1 MKNRVSILLVMV
13 LCTSNVIAQKENNTF
28 LVLCFEEDF
37 KVSQHDTKEYYWI
50 VSTESLETKNLE
62 LAKLFMSDFSSDNL
76 IDCCSGEAIDPFL
89 VFEKTDYSFDA
100 GYLNSLDYFEN
111 IVRGHRE
118 KLQTIKIKWSNG
130 QSKTVSIYGTVV
142 KGTFCISNYH
152 EVSRERTGYSG
163 KVALPYS
170 SFELVDGFWTSYGD
184 QFRSIDFS
192 QWNYSI
198 ID

>member
-1 MKNRVSILLVMV
+1 MKNRVSILIVMII
-13 LCTSNVIAQKENNTF
+13 CSSNVIAQKVNDTF
-28 LVLCFEEDF
+28 LVLCFEEKF

-50 VSTESLETKNLE
+50 VSTDSLETKNLE
-62 LAKLFMSDFSSDNL
+62 LAKLFISDFSSDNL
-76 IDCCSGEAIDPFL
+76 IDCFSGEAFDPFL
-89 VFEKTDYSFDA
+89 IFDKTNYSFEA
-100 GYLNSLDYFEN
+100 GYLNSLDYFES

-142 KGTFCISNYH
+142 KGSFCISNYH
-152 EVSRERTGYSG
+152 AIGRERTGYSG
-163 KVALPYS
+163 KVAIPYS
-170 SFELVDGFWTSYGD
+170 SFELVDGFWTSNGD